1 MALKQYLAHSVHF
14 SGGGGHA
21 HCKLCGSHWSVN
33 TFRLCHQGSR
43 QRLTQF
49 QETGAL
55 GRTVSQRD
63 GLMCNRTGQLGW
75 LITCWYLISNL
86 QDKILTWQQSYIII
100 FLNKKTT
107 NTSFSMQKW
116 HRKCSMQRWHRC
128 SWMLLRGGINI
139 LIQFCHDNSLEY
151 VQC

>member
-63 GLMCNRTGQLGW
+63 GLMCNRTGQPGW

-86 QDKILTWQQSYIII
+86 QDKIL
-100 FLNKKTT
+100 
-107 NTSFSMQKW
+107 
-116 HRKCSMQRWHRC
+116 
-128 SWMLLRGGINI
+128 INE
-139 LIQFCHDNSLEY
+139 DKNGTEN
-151 VQC
+151 VQCKDGTDALECCSEVA